1 MTFPPEE
8 CLSPTREKRERSC
21 DSSRPAEEERR
32 DEKEETPPNTVNAP
46 QLEVVSSSPMR
57 GAVKEGR
64 EGLEM
69 PRSTAPP
76 VNKLNRFQVSR
87 NALKEQEKAMTCAKW
102 SDSPTP
108 PVCIDVRDVLSNL
121 PFLLSVC
128 ADLTSG

>member
-46 QLEVVSSSPMR
+46 PSEVVSSSPMR

-64 EGLEM
+64 EGVEM
-69 PRSTAPP
+69 PRSAAVPA
-76 VNKLNRFQVSR
+76 NKLNRFQVKQKCIER
-87 NALKEQEKAMTCAKW
+87 IKRLVQNG
-102 SDSPTP
+102 PT
-108 PVCIDVRDVLSNL
+108 V
-121 PFLLSVC
+121 
-128 ADLTSG
+128 

>member
-21 DSSRPAEEERR
+21 DSSRPADEERR

-46 QLEVVSSSPMR
+46 PSSEAVSSSPMR

-64 EGLEM
+64 EGVEM
-69 PRSTAPP
+69 PRSAAPP

-87 NALKEQEKAMTCAKW
+87 NALKEAEKNYDWCK
-102 SDSPTP
+102 
-108 PVCIDVRDVLSNL
+108 IVRL
-121 PFLLSVC
+121 PDPSCLH
-128 ADLTSG
+128 